1 MINNHKIAINCNDEV
16 LREVIEEEISELKE
30 KDPDKED
37 KKRLVPKEDIKDN
50 IGRSPDYLDNL
61 IMRMYFELSR
71 TNTKSQS
78 FTSNNKTN
86 FK

>member
-1 MINNHKIAINCNDEV
+1 MKET
-16 LREVIEEEISELKE
+16 IEEEISELKD

-37 KKRLVPKEDIKDN
+37 KKRLVPKEDIKEN

-61 IMRMYFELSR
+61 IMRMYFELVRPRSIG
-71 TNTKSQS
+71 QS
-78 FTSNNKTN
+78 FTTNNKIN